1 MLQNLC
7 IMLTD
12 TQIKPAFH
20 QLIDE
25 IENKQYLRELYE
37 SIAGLLPIK
46 DDVLGKITP
55 FEVEKMQNTIVEA
68 QNGKTTPD
76 EVVRQKIAQKWH
88 IK

>member
-1 MLQNLC
+1 
-7 IMLTD
+7 MLTD

-46 DDVLGKITP
+46 DDILGKITP
-55 FEVEKMQNTIVEA
+55 FEAEKTQNAIVEV
-68 QNGKTTPD
+68 QNGMTTPD

>member
-1 MLQNLC
+1 
-7 IMLTD
+7 MLTD

-37 SIAGLLPIK
+37 SIAGLLSIK
-46 DDVLGKITP
+46 DDILEKITP
-55 FEVEKMQNTIVEA
+55 LEAEKTQKAIVEV
-68 QNGKTTPD
+68 QNGMTTPD
-76 EVVRQKIAQKWH
+76 EVIRQKIAQKWH

>member
-1 MLQNLC
+1 
-7 IMLTD
+7 MLTD

-25 IENKQYLRELYE
+25 IENKQYLRELYD

-46 DDVLGKITP
+46 DNVLEKITP
-55 FEVEKMQNTIVEA
+55 FEAETTYKTIAEV
-68 QNGKTTPD
+68 QNGIATPD

>member
-1 MLQNLC
+1 
-7 IMLTD
+7 MLTD

-25 IENKQYLRELYE
+25 IENKQYLRELYD

-46 DDVLGKITP
+46 GDILEKITP
-55 FEVEKMQNTIVEA
+55 FEAEKTQNAIVKV
-68 QNGKTTPD
+68 QNGMTTPD

>member
-1 MLQNLC
+1 
-7 IMLTD
+7 MLTD

-25 IENKQYLRELYE
+25 IENKQYLRELYD

-46 DDVLGKITP
+46 EDILGKITP
-55 FEVEKMQNTIVEA
+55 FEAEKTQNAIVEV
-68 QNGKTTPD
+68 QNGMTTPD